1 MKIMKINIVNY
12 FNEETY
18 DSVIESVLQ
27 AGSQIHQLE
36 QNEISIILCDNA
48 YIQELNKTYRDKD
61 YATDVLTFNDG
72 EDGYLGDIFV
82 SIEKVEEQRI
92 MLGHG
97 FDRELGFLVCHGLL
111 HTLDY
116 DHMNKEDE
124 AVMIEK
130 QNEIMEK
137 AKLYR

>member
-1 MKIMKINIVNY
+1 MKINIVNY